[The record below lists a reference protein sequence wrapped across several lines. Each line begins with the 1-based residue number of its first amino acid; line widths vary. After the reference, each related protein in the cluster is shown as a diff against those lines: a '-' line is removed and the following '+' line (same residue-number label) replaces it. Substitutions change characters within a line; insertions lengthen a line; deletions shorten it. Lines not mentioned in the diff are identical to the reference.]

1 MKISVIIPTLNEA
14 PHIGRLIRYLMQHAS
29 PLLSEIIVSDG
40 GSTDD
45 TEGCARA
52 SGCIFTRSPKRGRA
66 AQMNHGV
73 QFAKGDVL
81 YFIHADALPPETY
94 LTDIQ
99 TAIESEKYVMGCYR
113 FKFDSPSILL
123 KINAFCTR
131 FRALWCRGGDQTLFV
146 TRSIFDELKGYREDF
161 IIMEEYDFI
170 QKAFKNNY
178 LFKIIPKTVLV
189 SARKYEKNSYW
200 QVQWANFTV
209 FNMYLRGASQQKLA
223 DTYKQMLNYR

>member
-14 PHIGRLIRYLMQHAS
+14 ANIGRLIRYLMQHS
-29 PLLSEIIVSDG
+29 NPLLSEIIVSDG

-52 SGCIFTRSPKRGRA
+52 SGCIFTRAPKRGRA
-66 AQMNHGV
+66 AQMNHAV
-73 QFAKGDVL
+73 RFAKGDVL
-81 YFIHADALPPETY
+81 YFIHADALPPESY
-94 LTDIQ
+94 LIDIQ
-99 TAIESEKYVMGCYR
+99 MAIESEQYLMGCYR
-113 FKFDSPSILL
+113 FEFDSPKILL

-146 TRSIFDELKGYREDF
+146 TRSIFNALNGYREDF
-161 IIMEEYDFI
+161 VIMEEYDFI
-170 QKAFKNNY
+170 QRAYHKNY
-178 LFKIIPKTVLV
+178 SFKIIPKTVLI
-189 SARKYEKNSYW
+189 SARKYETNSYW

-209 FNMYLRGASQQKLA
+209 FNMYLRGAPQQRLA

>member
-14 PHIGRLIRYLMQHAS
+14 SNIGRLIRYLMRHAT

-52 SGCIFTRSPKRGRA
+52 SGCIFTRSPKCGRA

-81 YFIHADALPPETY
+81 YFVHADTLPPETY

-99 TAIESEKYVMGCYR
+99 TAVEAEKYVMGCYR
-113 FKFDSPSILL
+113 FQFDSPKMLL

-131 FRALWCRGGDQTLFV
+131 FRALWCRGGKQTLFV
-146 TRSIFDELKGYREDF
+146 TRSVFETMQGYREDVMM
-161 IIMEEYDFI
+161 MEALDFI
-170 QKAFKNNY
+170 RRAFKNKY
-178 LFKIIPKTVLV
+178 LFKIIPKNVLV
-189 SARKYEKNSYW
+189 SARQYETNSYW

-209 FNMYLRGASQQKLA
+209 FNLYLRGASQQKLA
-223 DTYKQMLNYR
+223 NTYKQMLNYR